1 MKIALTKGHGNLP
14 VYANYA
20 LWLRAADP
28 AIDIVDLS
36 TLGPD
41 EAKSAIEPCDGIVF
55 TGGPD
60 IDPARYGKE
69 EEREYCGE
77 IDTQRDEMELA
88 VFGHAVSLNMPI
100 LGICRGMQ
108 LINVALGGSL
118 HTDIYTFVHTDIEH
132 RRLENQDA
140 EHDLIVTPGS
150 MLMKITGHLEGTVNS
165 AHHQAVDRLSGDLA
179 RSATSPDGIIE
190 AIEWST
196 PQSRPF
202 LFAVEWHPERMEYGS
217 VFSLALAHHFLF
229 EAASY
234 EMLLKKK

>member
-1 MKIALTKGHGNLP
+1 MNIALTKGQGSSA

-20 LWLRAADP
+20 LWLRAEDP
-28 AIDIVDLS
+28 SVEFTELS
-36 TLGPD
+36 VFTPD
-41 EAKSAIEPCDGIVF
+41 EAKAAMEKCDGIVF

-69 EEREYCGE
+69 EQRTYCGE
-77 IDTQRDEMELA
+77 IDTARDELELA
-88 VFGHAVSLNMPI
+88 VFDHAVALRMPI

-118 HTDIYTFVHTDIEH
+118 YTDIPSFVPSDTEH
-132 RRLENQDA
+132 RRIGDNDA
-140 EHDLIVTPGS
+140 QHELIVTPGS
-150 MLMKITGHLEGTVNS
+150 MLMKMTGHLEGQVNS
-165 AHHQAVDRLSGDLA
+165 AHHQAVDKLSGDLT
-179 RSATSPDGIIE
+179 RSAISPDGIVE

-202 LFAVEWHPERMEYGS
+202 LFAVEWHPERMPYDS
-217 VFSLALAHHFLF
+217 VFSLAIARHFLF

-234 EMLLKKK
+234 EMLLKK